1 MPLGD
6 TLLAIH
12 LINSIHFL
20 NQKRPQRSESEGGW
34 SLCIR
39 GAPILKYFFKFF
51 CISFAN
57 TTREDIMKKKIYKIR
72 YKSVGGYTLQN
83 LDREVDG
90 FLERGWELYGNPY
103 CATVNI
109 FTKEDGGYKDRLT
122 ESVEDGNRCDV
133 LFIQPMLQK
142 IYDFN
147 E

>member
-1 MPLGD
+1 M
-6 TLLAIH
+6 
-12 LINSIHFL
+12 
-20 NQKRPQRSESEGGW
+20 
-34 SLCIR
+34 
-39 GAPILKYFFKFF
+39 
-51 CISFAN
+51 
-57 TTREDIMKKKIYKIR
+57 
-72 YKSVGGYTLQN
+72 
-83 LDREVDG
+83 
-90 FLERGWELYGNPY
+90 YGNPY